1 LGRDKEMRPIIHINF
16 SKIDKEVIMFN
27 IQESCL
33 DVANNVLFM
42 FLCQEEHVFG
52 RQNRELG
59 LDFRYQRERSV
70 EFSIQTT

>member
-1 LGRDKEMRPIIHINF
+1 
-16 SKIDKEVIMFN
+16 MFN